1 MIFDYTPNKEDLMMS
16 ANFVKFAKD
25 LSKNQKTLFEEDDKQ
40 NRLAERQNLKGTVAF
55 KRNKQGNVVMN
66 ERVLVVSLDEELN
79 DELEPETIEFIS
91 IEFNNGNYDTLLLQS
106 FMISSKF

>member
-1 MIFDYTPNKEDLMMS
+1 
-16 ANFVKFAKD
+16 
-25 LSKNQKTLFEEDDKQ
+25 
-40 NRLAERQNLKGTVAF
+40 
-55 KRNKQGNVVMN
+55 MN

-79 DELEPETIEFIS
+79 DELEPETIEFIV

>member
-1 MIFDYTPNKEDLMMS
+1 M
-16 ANFVKFAKD
+16 
-25 LSKNQKTLFEEDDKQ
+25 LFEEDGKQ
-40 NRLAERQNLKGTVAF
+40 NRLAERQNVKGTVAF

-91 IEFNNGNYDTLLLQS
+91 IEFSNGNYDTLLLQS